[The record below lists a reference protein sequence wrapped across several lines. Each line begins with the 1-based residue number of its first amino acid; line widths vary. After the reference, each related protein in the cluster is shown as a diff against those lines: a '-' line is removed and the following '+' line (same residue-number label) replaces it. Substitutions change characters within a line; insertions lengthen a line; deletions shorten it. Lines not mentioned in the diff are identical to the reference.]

1 MNTYQSYPICDWN
14 LLELSYVCCV
24 LFPVLATKASILRSQ
39 ELRATSNGRRT
50 WCALISLLAKLTM
63 QTAGSGKAP
72 FMFDCLRFQMV
83 FIPTICIASSGW
95 LCLVTYMMLQAMY
108 EENAL
113 SSYTKEIK
121 YRSGISYRLDSAP
134 ATIHFLRGRKLQL
147 CTNLNRPEFQAAL
160 FREKPGKMMVRPIFG
175 CSNPKW
181 YPPANVYI
189 TMENPAMFIR
199 ENSLFRLG
207 HFHI

>member
-24 LFPVLATKASILRSQ
+24 LFTVLATKASILRSQ

-83 FIPTICIASSGW
+83 FSPTICIASSGW

-113 SSYTKEIK
+113 SSYTEEIK
-121 YRSGISYRLDSAP
+121 YRSGILPQRRYIFCGGESYNSVRIWIGQSFRRLCSV
-134 ATIHFLRGRKLQL
+134 RS
-147 CTNLNRPEFQAAL
+147 
-160 FREKPGKMMVRPIFG
+160 REKWWSAQFLDVQTPNGTLRQTF
-175 CSNPKW
+175 
-181 YPPANVYI
+181 
-189 TMENPAMFIR
+189 T
-199 ENSLFRLG
+199 
-207 HFHI
+207 